1 MDFIDYKSKVEL
13 LMNSFKGLILE
24 MKSLKMKNEQ

>member
-13 LMNSFKGLILE
+13 LMNSFKVIILE
-24 MKSLKMKNEQ
+24 MKILKMKNEQ